1 MISIRTNNDSYKDR
15 NKNKISTLIGKDA
28 VFLDILSLE
37 FETSEEEK
45 LTLKELLEKI
55 FSNQEELVRLNEML
69 SKEILNLNSKITE
82 LKKAL
87 KEYIDTENIVDTANT
102 NSIEILSEELAKC
115 NLRLKELEE
124 KTKYL

>member
-28 VFLDILSLE
+28 VYLDILSLE
-37 FETSEEEK
+37 FETSEKEK
-45 LTLKELLEKI
+45 LTLKELLEKT